1 MNTTFNL
8 IGIDVPSEKAFN
20 VLAAQ
25 ADDHG
30 EPTRLA
36 RDGAI
41 LHGRC
46 WKLGEGLEVWTVL
59 YERGGGEVFYA
70 DCRPGFRARST
81 QTVSPWALTEYT
93 EEGEAIVHGY
103 LEDGQTEVLF
113 QLQNLTEVGATCFH
127 SFALHVSLCGLAYQA
142 QLCPATD
149 ASGWRPLEEKSFVTV
164 NTKHRA
170 ARRNDKKSDDDASH
184 IVHENDWSLRGRVL
198 ECKQLSNPL
207 SGSELVW
214 ARVDTGFLKLEILI
228 NPRSLVTERGA
239 PYKQPLTPG
248 AVIAADVWL
257 QGHVINAP
265 TLRARYEG
273 VDRSVRHGSMWRG
286 LRRHN

>member
-1 MNTTFNL
+1 MNSTFNL
-8 IGIDVPSEKAFN
+8 IGIDVPSQQAYN

-25 ADDHG
+25 ADNHG

-81 QTVSPWALTEYT
+81 QSVSPWALTEYT

-103 LEDGQTEVLF
+103 LEDAETEVLF
-113 QLQNLTEVGATCFH
+113 ELQNLTEVGATCFH
-127 SFALHVSLCGLAYQA
+127 SSALQVSLCGLAYQA
-142 QLCPATD
+142 QMCHTTD
-149 ASGWRPLEEKSFVTV
+149 AAGWRPLEETSFVTAA
-164 NTKHRA
+164 TKHRA
-170 ARRNDKKSDDDASH
+170 RPRKDKQPDDETSLV
-184 IVHENDWSLRGRVL
+184 IHENDWTLRGRVL
-198 ECKQLSNPL
+198 ACKQLSNPL

-214 ARVDTGFLKLEILI
+214 ARVDTGFLKLEVLI
-228 NPRSLVTERGA
+228 NPRSLMNERGT
-239 PYKQPLTPG
+239 PYKQILQPG
-248 AVIAADVWL
+248 AMIAADVWL
-257 QGHVINAP
+257 QGYVINAP
-265 TLRARYEG
+265 ILRARYEG
-273 VDRSVRHGSMWRG
+273 VDRSVRRGAMWSG